1 MPKPSAETFARLRSL
16 VAVPDFVRD
25 PSSREVRTI
34 DEVFTGE
41 PLGEMII
48 GTAADIEAAAAKAR
62 EAQSEWASRPVAER
76 AAVLARFGALVH
88 AKRDRFLDVIQAETG
103 KSRGAALEEVL
114 DVAMTASY
122 YAKLG
127 PKVLGRSSVSGLLP
141 VLTKTE
147 VNHVPKG
154 IIGVISPWNYPLT
167 LSVSDAIPALVAGN
181 GVVLKPDSQ
190 TPYSALAAVEL
201 LYEAGLPRDLFAVVP
216 GPGRVIG
223 TAILDNSD
231 YLMFTGS
238 TATGKKLAAQAG
250 ERLISFSAEL
260 GGKNPMIV
268 TAGADLDLVAEI
280 ATRAMFSN
288 SGQLCISIER
298 VYVER
303 SVAAELES
311 ALARRIGNMKVGPG
325 YDFGTEMGSLISK
338 DQLDIVVAHVED
350 AVSKG
355 ARVVTGGN
363 ARPDLG
369 PLFHEPTILADVPE
383 EAECFG
389 AETFGPLV
397 SLYPVDSV
405 DEAVEKANDTEYGLN
420 ASVFASSEAE
430 GIEIARRIQA
440 GTVNVGEGY
449 ISAWGSY
456 AAPMGGMK
464 ASGVGRRHG
473 EEGLFKYTEA
483 QTIASQRGMHLGGP
497 GFMNT
502 ATWNRTLGTA
512 AGLMRFLPRR

>member
-1 MPKPSAETFARLRSL
+1 M
-16 VAVPDFVRD
+16 
-25 PSSREVRTI
+25 I

-41 PLGEMII
+41 PLAEMVV
-48 GTAADIEAAAAKAR
+48 GTSADVEAAAER
-62 EAQSEWASRPVAER
+62 VRVAQKEWAARPVAER
-76 AAVLARFGALVH
+76 AEIIGRFGRLVH
-88 AKRDRFLDVIQAETG
+88 SKRDFFLDVIQAESG
-103 KSRGAALEEVL
+103 KSRTAALEETL
-114 DVAMTASY
+114 DVAMTSSY

-127 PKVLGRSSVSGLLP
+127 PKVLRRTDAQGLIP

-167 LSVSDAIPALVAGN
+167 LAVSDAVAGLVAGN
-181 GVVLKPDSQ
+181 GVLLKPDSQ
-190 TPYSALAAVEL
+190 TPFSALAAAEA
-201 LYEAGLPRDLFAVVP
+201 LYEAGVPRDLFAVVP
-216 GPGRVIG
+216 GPGRELG

-238 TATGKKLAAQAG
+238 TATGRKLAAQAG

-268 TAGADLDLVAEI
+268 TADADLDKVAEI

-303 SVAAELES
+303 SAAAALEE
-311 ALARRIGNMKVGPG
+311 ALRRRVGAMKIGPG
-325 YDFGTEMGSLISK
+325 YKFGTEMGSLISQAQF
-338 DQLDIVVAHVED
+338 DTVIEHFDD
-350 AVSKG
+350 AVAKG
-355 ARVVTGGN
+355 ARVVTGGK

-369 PLFHEPTILADVPE
+369 PLFFEPTILADVPE
-383 EAECFG
+383 GATCFG
-389 AETFGPLV
+389 EETFGPLV
-397 SLYPVDSV
+397 SIYPVDSI
-405 DEAVEKANDTEYGLN
+405 DEAIEKANDTEYGLN
-420 ASVFASSEAE
+420 ASVFAGSEAE
-430 GIEIARRIQA
+430 GIEIARRIEA

-456 AAPMGGMK
+456 SAPMGGMK
-464 ASGVGRRHG
+464 TSGVGRRHG

-483 QTIASQRGMHLGGP
+483 QTVAAQRVMHLGGP
-497 GFMNT
+497 GFLSN
-502 ATWNRTLGTA
+502 AQWSKALGSVS
-512 AGLMRFLPRR
+512 GLMRFLPGR